1 MYDTEGRVWKGTVG
15 SLHLKISLYLHI
27 MLSFVFVY
35 LWGVVIVP
43 TACIIAKPFRYF
55 IPIDL
60 DFCFSHFLYS
70 VLDIKHTV
78 TWNAP
83 LIETGIILPNHRCA
97 LDWVLDCYIT
107 KSSSIGR
114 GLAYVASSMMACLIW
129 LDGRGIIIHRGK
141 DKRGEIYQRMLAH
154 PGKRICF
161 WPEGTR
167 LSYTT
172 LTSKDEVRT
181 YLKYGLLKEIYFGKQ
196 WPVQL
201 CISSNKEVAFSEK
214 RLIAKRG
221 VPIRTVISKPIHP
234 RDFASEELFYDEIA
248 SVWLD
253 CWNDAY
259 SVRKCE

>member
-1 MYDTEGRVWKGTVG
+1 
-15 SLHLKISLYLHI
+15 
-27 MLSFVFVY
+27 MLSFVLVY
-35 LWGVVIVP
+35 LWCVVIVP
-43 TACIIAKPFRYF
+43 TACIIAKPFRF
-55 IPIDL
+55 CVPQFDL

-70 VLDIKHTV
+70 ILDVNHTV
-78 TWNAP
+78 IWNAP
-83 LIETGIILPNHRCA
+83 LIETGVILPNHRCA
-97 LDWVLDCYIT
+97 LDGVLDCYIT

-114 GLAYVASSMMACLIW
+114 GLAYVASSMIACLIW
-129 LDGRGIIIHRGK
+129 LDGRGIVIRRGK
-141 DKRGEIYQRMLAH
+141 DKRGEIYQRMVSH
-154 PGKRICF
+154 FHTQKRICF

-172 LTSKDEVRT
+172 LASKDEVRS

-196 WPVQL
+196 FPVQL

-221 VPIRTVISKPIHP
+221 VPIRTIISKPIHP
-234 RDFASEELFYDEIA
+234 RDFATEELFYNEIA